1 MIKTKLYRPSVT
13 PDQISRLPLID
24 RLKEKQYL
32 PLTLVVAPAG
42 YGKSV
47 VISQWLEQSSTPNA
61 WISLDDELNN
71 SRIFMDYLVSAVQ
84 QIFPRSL
91 TDFKST
97 LENNDSP
104 IIDAMMA
111 DLINELDDISD
122 EFILVLDDYYL
133 IRDNAVHDIVNI
145 LPRICISS
153 SSRERIHP

>member
-1 MIKTKLYRPSVT
+1 
-13 PDQISRLPLID
+13 
-24 RLKEKQYL
+24 
-32 PLTLVVAPAG
+32 
-42 YGKSV
+42 
-47 VISQWLEQSSTPNA
+47 
-61 WISLDDELNN
+61 
-71 SRIFMDYLVSAVQ
+71 MDYLVSAVQ